1 MKACAT
7 APCGALAS
15 TDKSLAQMN
24 KSGDG
29 VQRPRDM
36 AIYDEYQIVIN
47 EAQRRLIMRALTN
60 AIANDRRSTAGGAL
74 SRPTEDEWMQ
84 LIGCSA
90 RSNRLCEN
98 GCPDFSLLLL
108 LGADEQI
115 FGVNEQ
121 ILGPDQSDQW
131 ASACPWWWHRPTDA
145 RVIAGTVLGVASMF
159 ARRHW

>member
-1 MKACAT
+1 MQWPTTVAGR
-7 APCGALAS
+7 GAVPL
-15 TDKSLAQMN
+15 LN
-24 KSGDG
+24 
-29 VQRPRDM
+29 
-36 AIYDEYQIVIN
+36 
-47 EAQRRLIMRALTN
+47 RRKMHGC
-60 AIANDRRSTAGGAL
+60 S
-74 SRPTEDEWMQ
+74 SS
-84 LIGCSA
+84 GCSA